1 MAYTCTIHSSDE
13 HVIITVGGD
22 LDFAASEPLW
32 KDIEPC
38 LGPEK
43 AVVVDCSEIA
53 FLDSMGLRVLLQ
65 ADARARELRMPLTL
79 AAPSRAALRVL
90 ELAGVQSVFSIVDAA
105 PDVAPD
111 AAA

>member
-1 MAYTCTIHSSDE
+1 MAYTCSIRSTDE
-13 HVIITVGGD
+13 HVILSVSGD

-32 KDIEPC
+32 KDVEPC
-38 LGPEK
+38 LGLEK
-43 AVVVDCSEIA
+43 AVVIDCSGVA

-65 ADARARELRMPLTL
+65 ADAKAREQQIPLAL
-79 AAPSRAALRVL
+79 AAPPRAVRRVL
-90 ELAGVQSVFSIVDAA
+90 ELAGVQSVFSIVDAT